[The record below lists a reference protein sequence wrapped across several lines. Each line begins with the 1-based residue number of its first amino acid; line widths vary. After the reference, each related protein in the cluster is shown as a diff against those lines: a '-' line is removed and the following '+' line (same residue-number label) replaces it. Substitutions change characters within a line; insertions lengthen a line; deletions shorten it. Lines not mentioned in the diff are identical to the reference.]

1 MILNPYRFK
10 LGGGAATLRDAILA
24 DSPAFYYRMAETTGS
39 AAVNETGG
47 ASGTYTSVTLNQA
60 PIYTGGPVSARLNG
74 GTANMAIPAS
84 VLTSAPELTLM
95 CVLKPQS
102 VTGVQSI
109 ITRDPSSPRYWQW
122 RLNGTALEWVKIVGG
137 IATVTAAGTV
147 ALNTAAILHVVV
159 NAAGQ
164 VSLYKNGA
172 LVNSA
177 TTAPANYGSASV
189 PIRVGYDSG
198 PAAGL
203 NAFISEPAG
212 FAAALSAARV
222 LAHAQ
227 AGGFA

>member
-1 MILNPYRFK
+1 MIINPYRFQS
-10 LGGGAATLRDAILA
+10 GGGAVSLRDAILA
-24 DSPAFYYRMAETTGS
+24 DGPAFYYRMAEASGTV
-39 AAVNETGG
+39 AANETGG
-47 ASGTYTSVTLNQA
+47 ASGTYSSVSLNQP
-60 PIYTGGPVSARLNG
+60 PIYAGGPVCARLNM
-74 GTANMAIPAS
+74 GTANMEVPATL
-84 VLTSAPELTLM
+84 LTSAPALTLM
-95 CVLKPQS
+95 CVLKPQA

-137 IATVTAAGTV
+137 ITTVTAAGTV
-147 ALNTAAILHVVV
+147 ALNAAAILHVVV

-172 LVNSA
+172 LVNSVV
-177 TTAPANYGSASV
+177 TAPANYGSASV

-227 AGGFA
+227 AAGFA